1 MKHNKV
7 VVSDEV
13 KAKRKPYAV
22 YFDEPSLTMQ
32 SFKDESDINK
42 IVARVRAGHD
52 ISNVAARTGQYG
64 DFSNLPSY
72 QDCLNTVNRAT
83 GMFNSMSAN
92 VRERFGNDVATMV
105 AFLQDPANLDEAVK
119 LGLVV
124 GPAPAPL
131 GDGASKPPEGGAVGS
146 TPGTGTAGPGSPQG
160 SC

>member
-1 MKHNKV
+1 MKDKP
-7 VVSDEV
+7 VVSDAD

-22 YFDEPSLTMQ
+22 YFDEPSRTMQ
-32 SFKDESDINK
+32 SFKDESDINM
-42 IVARVRAGHD
+42 IIARVRAGHD

-83 GMFNSMSAN
+83 GMFNSMSST
-92 VRERFGNDVATMV
+92 VRERFNNDVATMV

-124 GPAPAPL
+124 APAKAA
-131 GDGASKPPEGGAVGS
+131 DAAEASKPPEGGAVVPAK
-146 TPGTGTAGPGSPQG
+146 PGDDAPKVA
-160 SC
+160 C